1 MVREEPNNAVYAD
14 HDRVPGAQGM
24 AERGQGRERPEGLNE
39 RGGLPCRPVCGK
51 ITKGDRVAP
60 EKRIALPPAPKIN

>member
-1 MVREEPNNAVYAD
+1 MREEPDNADDAD
-14 HDRVPGAQGM
+14 HDRVSGAPWM
-24 AERGQGRERPEGLNE
+24 AERGQGLEGLEGLNE
-39 RGGLPCRPVCGK
+39 RGGLRCRPVCGK

>member
-1 MVREEPNNAVYAD
+1 
-14 HDRVPGAQGM
+14 M
-24 AERGQGRERPEGLNE
+24 AEQREDPGRPEAHESGLIQT
-39 RGGLPCRPVCGK
+39 GGLRGRPVCGK